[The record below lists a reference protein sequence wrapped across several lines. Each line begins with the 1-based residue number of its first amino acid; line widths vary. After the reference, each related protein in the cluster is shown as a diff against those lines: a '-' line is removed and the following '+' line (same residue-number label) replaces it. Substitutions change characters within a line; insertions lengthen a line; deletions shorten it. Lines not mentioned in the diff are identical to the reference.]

1 MQNVFRVPMRA
12 VLAALLVSATM
23 AAPAWAKQ
31 RPGVIEEMQPI
42 QNRGED
48 TSKRTRFGRAVG
60 QNLGMLGGLAAA
72 TGLSN
77 AGHAEAGVIAVP
89 VAAAGGSKVGGVVG
103 EKIAGEGPATRYMV
117 KVRLDGGRVL
127 STTQLRENVSGL
139 SVGSRVIV
147 DGNGD
152 EARITAE

>member
-1 MQNVFRVPMRA
+1 MQNFFRVPMRA

-117 KVRLDGGRVL
+117 KVRVL